1 MWNVFVATFKEQNT
15 TLYSLM
21 PFQNVRN
28 YDTPCWLK
36 PFLFILKIDKKHE
49 FIWVCSEDPQNEV
62 QAREGFFFKLFMRE
76 IAILQIWK

>member
-28 YDTPCWLK
+28 YDTPSWLK

-49 FIWVCSEDPQNEV
+49 FIWVCFEDP
-62 QAREGFFFKLFMRE
+62 
-76 IAILQIWK
+76 